1 MHTLRAFL
9 LTRQWRDTSDG
20 LELSLWAASEQ
31 GPLRV
36 VVDREEAVCFV
47 ERAAMPES
55 GALPNVP
62 CRRRTLDLA
71 TLEGAPVDALYF
83 RCQRDLVAA
92 RDLLRA
98 RGVSPCESDLK
109 PADRYLMERFVT
121 AGFAARGEVVRRS
134 GYLEMRNPAIR
145 RDDYRTTL
153 RWASL
158 DIETAG
164 LDGAL
169 YSIALHSPDD
179 ERVLMVSE
187 GPVRCD
193 DAPVESFPSEGA
205 LLSRL
210 FAWFAEHDP
219 DLVLGWNVVGFDL
232 DFIAARC
239 RRLRLEFDIAR
250 GSERSAILRP
260 GSTSGTHVARIPGRV
275 VLDGIDTLRTA
286 FWSFESFA
294 LEHVARQMLGRG
306 KRIEHTGDRVGEI
319 IRLYEQDRAR
329 LAAYN
334 IEDCRLVAAIV
345 EKAGLV
351 EFSMRRAELTGLGM
365 DRQGG
370 SVAAFDNLYL
380 PRLHRAGRVA
390 PDVADARSGEGSPGG
405 YILDSRPGLY
415 DNVLVLDFKS
425 LYPSIIRTFGIDP
438 YALHAPGEDRI
449 EGFQGGTFTRE
460 GAILPGLVQ
469 SIWEERDR
477 AKQRGDAAMSQ
488 ATKILMNSFYG
499 ILGASGCRF
508 HDSRLAS
515 SITRRG
521 HEIIRRTRDVIEEG
535 GETVIYGDTDSL
547 FVLLG
552 AGVDE
557 GAARERGS
565 AIAAMLNE
573 WWRRAVAGEHRLE
586 SFLEI
591 EFETH
596 FLKFLMPTVRGEA
609 TGSALRR
616 HGPLPRRR
624 RFRVQ
629 RERAH
634 GLDAARPLVP
644 ARAVPAGLS
653 RGAVRVIRVRN
664 AGGDARGRARR
675 GAGVPEAASAECR
688 GIHPQRPAPR
698 AGGAQARPEGALG
711 ALRHHD
717 VGTRA
722 GRGRPGAAPPRLRPL
737 PGAPARP
744 PPLPRDELRRDYRP
758 ADGDFDC
765 EYAGTLVGKVRTAG
779 RRPSMNPARAAAST
793 RSQSTVCS
801 SVQPS
806 IS

>member
-9 LTRQWRDTSDG
+9 LTRHWRDTTDG
-20 LELSLWAASEQ
+20 LELSLWAASEH
-31 GPLRV
+31 GPLRIV
-36 VVDREEAVCFV
+36 LDGEEAVCFV
-47 ERAAMPES
+47 EREAAPRNDS
-55 GALPNVP
+55 LASLP
-62 CRRRTLDLA
+62 CRRRALDLT

-83 RCQRDLVAA
+83 RRQRDLVAA
-92 RDLLRA
+92 RDLLRS
-98 RGVSPCESDLK
+98 RGVAPCESDLK

-121 AGFAARGEVVRRS
+121 AGFAARGEAVRRS

-145 RDDYRTTL
+145 RDDYNKAL
-153 RWASL
+153 RWVSL

-179 ERVLMVSE
+179 ERVLMVSDD
-187 GPVRCD
+187 PVHCD
-193 DAPVESFPSEGA
+193 DAAVESLPSEGA

-219 DLVLGWNVVGFDL
+219 DLILGWNVVGFDL
-232 DFIAARC
+232 DFIARRC
-239 RRLRLEFDIAR
+239 RRLRLGFDIAR
-250 GSERSAILRP
+250 GGERSAVLQP
-260 GSTSGTHVARIPGRV
+260 GSASGTYVARIPGRV

-286 FWSFESFA
+286 FWSFESFE
-294 LEHVARQMLGRG
+294 LENVAQQMLGRG
-306 KRIEHTGDRVGEI
+306 KRIDHATDRVGEI

-390 PDVADARSGEGSPGG
+390 PDVVDARSGEGSPGG
-405 YILDSRPGLY
+405 YILDSKPGLY

-449 EGFQGGTFTRE
+449 EGFGGASFARE

-499 ILGASGCRF
+499 ILGATGCRF

-521 HEIIRRTRDVIEEG
+521 HEIIRRTRDMIEQG
-535 GETVIYGDTDSL
+535 GEAVIYGDTDSL
-547 FVLLG
+547 FVLFG

-557 GAARERGS
+557 AAARDRGG
-565 AIAAMLNE
+565 AIAAKLDD
-573 WWRRAVAGEHRLE
+573 WWRRTVEGEHRVE

-596 FLKFLMPTVRGEA
+596 FLKFLMPTVRGDV
-609 TGSALRR
+609 TGSKKRYAGLVRTGDGGYDLVFKGLESVR
-616 HGPLPRRR
+616 TDWTPLARS
-624 RFRVQ
+624 FQ
-629 RERAH
+629 RELYRRVFLGEPFEAYVRDTLEAMLAGEH
-634 GLDAARPLVP
+634 DEGLVYRKRLRQSVEEYTRNVPPHVQAARKLG
-644 ARAVPAGLS
+644 RK
-653 RGAVRVIRVRN
+653 VRWVRYVIT
-664 AGGDARGRARR
+664 ASG
-675 GAGVPEAASAECR
+675 PEPVE
-688 GIHPQRPAPR
+688 
-698 AGGAQARPEGALG
+698 EG
-711 ALRHHD
+711 
-717 VGTRA
+717 
-722 GRGRPGAAPPRLRPL
+722 
-737 PGAPARP
+737 RP
-744 PPLPRDELRRDYRP
+744 PPRPDYDHYRERQLAP
-758 ADGDFDC
+758 AADGLLRFL
-765 EYAGTLVGKVRTAG
+765 ET
-779 RRPSMNPARAAAST
+779 SFAAITDRQMA
-793 RSQSTVCS
+793 
-801 SVQPS
+801 
-806 IS
+806 IF

>member
-1 MHTLRAFL
+1 MRTLHAFL
-9 LTRQWRDTSDG
+9 LTRQWRDTSSG
-20 LELSLWAASEQ
+20 LELSFWAASEQ

-36 VVDREEAVCFV
+36 VLDREEAVCFV
-47 ERAAMPES
+47 ERDAIA
-55 GALPNVP
+55 GDDTLGGLRV
-62 CRRRTLDLA
+62 RRRAVDLA
-71 TLEGAPVDALYF
+71 TLEGSVPVDALYF
-83 RCQRDLVAA
+83 RRQRDLVQA
-92 RDLLRA
+92 RDLLRG
-98 RGVSPCESDLK
+98 RGVVPREADLK
-109 PADRYLMERFVT
+109 PIDRFLMERFVT
-121 AGFAARGEVVRRS
+121 AGFAARGEVVRKP
-134 GYLEMRNPAIR
+134 GFLEMRNPAVR
-145 RDDYRTTL
+145 RGDYRQAL
-153 RWASL
+153 RWVSL

-169 YSIALHSPDD
+169 YSVALHSPDD
-179 ERVLMVSE
+179 ERVLMVSD
-187 GPVRCD
+187 GAVHCD
-193 DAPVESFPSEGA
+193 DVAVESFPSETA
-205 LLSRL
+205 LLARL

-232 DFIAARC
+232 DFIARRC
-239 RRLRLEFDIAR
+239 RRLRTGFDIAR
-250 GSERSAILRP
+250 GGERAAILQP
-260 GSTSGTHVARIPGRV
+260 GSASGTHVARIPGRV

-286 FWSFESFA
+286 FWSFESFE
-294 LEHVARQMLGRG
+294 LEHVAQEMLGRG
-306 KRIEHTGDRVGEI
+306 KRIEHTGDRVAEI
-319 IRLYEQDRAR
+319 IRLYEHDRAR

-345 EKAGLV
+345 ETAGLV

-390 PDVADARSGEGSPGG
+390 PNVVDVRSGEGSPGG
-405 YILDSRPGLY
+405 YILDSNPGLY

-449 EGFQGGTFTRE
+449 DGFQGGTFARG

-499 ILGASGCRF
+499 ILGATGCRF

-557 GAARERGS
+557 AAARERGG

-573 WWRRAVAGEHRLE
+573 WWRSAVEREHRLE

-596 FLKFLMPTVRGEA
+596 FLKFLMPTVRGDAAGSKKRYAGMVRTRDGGHDFVFKGLESVRTDWTPLARSFQRELYRRVFLGEPFETYVRGTLEEMLAGDHDEA
-609 TGSALRR
+609 LVYRKRLRQSVEEYTR
-616 HGPLPRRR
+616 NVPPHVQAARKLGRKVRWVRYVITASGPEPIEAGQALPRPDYDHY
-624 RFRVQ
+624 
-629 RERAH
+629 RERQ
-634 GLDAARPLVP
+634 L
-644 ARAVPAGLS
+644 
-653 RGAVRVIRVRN
+653 
-664 AGGDARGRARR
+664 
-675 GAGVPEAASAECR
+675 
-688 GIHPQRPAPR
+688 
-698 AGGAQARPEGALG
+698 
-711 ALRHHD
+711 
-717 VGTRA
+717 
-722 GRGRPGAAPPRLRPL
+722 
-737 PGAPARP
+737 APA
-744 PPLPRDELRRDYRP
+744 
-758 ADGDFDC
+758 ADGLLHFLDTSFD
-765 EYAGTLVGKVRTAG
+765 AITDRQMA
-779 RRPSMNPARAAAST
+779 
-793 RSQSTVCS
+793 
-801 SVQPS
+801 
-806 IS
+806 IF

>member
-9 LTRQWRDTSDG
+9 LTRHWRDASEG
-20 LELSLWAASEQ
+20 LELTLWAASEH
-31 GPLRV
+31 GSVRV
-36 VVDREEAVCFV
+36 VLDGEEAVCFV
-47 ERAAMPES
+47 ERTAMP
-55 GALPNVP
+55 ANDVPADMP
-62 CRRRTLDLA
+62 CRRRPLDLT
-71 TLEGAPVDALYF
+71 TLEGVPVDALYF
-83 RCQRDLVAA
+83 RRQRDLVAT

-98 RGVSPCESDLK
+98 RGVTPCESDLK
-109 PADRYLMERFVT
+109 PTDRYLMERFVT
-121 AGFAARGEVVRRS
+121 AGFAAHGEVTRRP

-145 RDDYRTTL
+145 RDDYRRTL
-153 RWASL
+153 RWVSL

-169 YSIALHSPDD
+169 YSIALHSVDD

-187 GPVRCD
+187 EPVRCD
-193 DAPVESFPSEGA
+193 DVPVESFPNESI

-232 DFIAARC
+232 DFIAQRC
-239 RRLRLEFDIAR
+239 RRLGVGFDIAR
-250 GSERSAILRP
+250 GGERSAILQP
-260 GSTSGTHVARIPGRV
+260 GSASGTYVARIPGRV

-286 FWSFESFA
+286 FWSFESYE
-294 LEHVARQMLGRG
+294 LEHVAREMLGRG

-319 IRLYEQDRAR
+319 IRLHEQDRAR

-345 EKAGLV
+345 EKAGLI

-390 PDVADARSGEGSPGG
+390 PDVVDARSGEGSPGG
-405 YILDSRPGLY
+405 YILDSKPGLY

-438 YALHAPGEDRI
+438 CALHAPGEDRI
-449 EGFQGGTFTRE
+449 EGFQGGTFARE
-460 GAILPGLVQ
+460 GAILPGLVR

-477 AKQRGDAAMSQ
+477 AKRRGDAAMSQ

-499 ILGASGCRF
+499 ILGATGCRF

-521 HEIIRRTRDVIEEG
+521 HEIIRRTRDVIEQG

-547 FVLLG
+547 FVLLDT
-552 AGVDE
+552 GVDE
-557 GAARERGS
+557 AEARERGS
-565 AIAAMLNE
+565 AIAAHLNG
-573 WWRRAVAGEHRLE
+573 WWRRTVEREHRLE

-609 TGSALRR
+609 TGSKKRYAGMVRSTDGGHDLVFKGLESVRTDWT
-616 HGPLPRRR
+616 PLARS
-624 RFRVQ
+624 FQ
-629 RERAH
+629 RELYRRVFLGEPFEAYVRDTLEAMLAGEH
-634 GLDAARPLVP
+634 DEALVYRKRLRQSVEKYTRNVPPHVQAARKLG
-644 ARAVPAGLS
+644 R
-653 RGAVRVIRVRN
+653 RVRWVRYVITTTGPEPVEE
-664 AGGDARGRARR
+664 GG
-675 GAGVPEAASAECR
+675 S
-688 GIHPQRPAPR
+688 
-698 AGGAQARPEGALG
+698 
-711 ALRHHD
+711 
-717 VGTRA
+717 
-722 GRGRPGAAPPRLRPL
+722 PPRPDYDHYRDRQL
-737 PGAPARP
+737 APA
-744 PPLPRDELRRDYRP
+744 
-758 ADGDFDC
+758 ADGLLHFLDTSFD
-765 EYAGTLVGKVRTAG
+765 ALTNRQIA
-779 RRPSMNPARAAAST
+779 
-793 RSQSTVCS
+793 
-801 SVQPS
+801 
-806 IS
+806 IF

>member
-9 LTRQWRDTSDG
+9 LTRHWRDASNG

-36 VVDREEAVCFV
+36 VLDREEAVCFV
-47 ERAAMPES
+47 ERAAQP
-55 GALPNVP
+55 GNDALAHLP
-62 CRRRTLDLA
+62 CRRRALDLV
-71 TLEGAPVDALYF
+71 TLTGAPVDALYF
-83 RCQRDLVAA
+83 RRQRDLLGA
-92 RDLLRA
+92 RELLRS
-98 RGVSPCESDLK
+98 RGVAPCESDLK
-109 PADRYLMERFVT
+109 PTDRYLMERFVT
-121 AGFAARGEVVRRS
+121 AGFAARGDVVRR
-134 GYLEMRNPAIR
+134 GGHLEMRNPAIR
-145 RDDYRTTL
+145 RDDYRKAL
-153 RWASL
+153 RWVSL

-169 YSIALHSPDD
+169 FSVALHAPDE

-187 GPVRCD
+187 SPVRCGD
-193 DAPVESFPSEGA
+193 VPVETLPSENA

-232 DFIAARC
+232 DFIAKRC
-239 RRLRLEFDIAR
+239 RKLGVGFDIAR
-250 GSERSAILRP
+250 GGERSAILQP
-260 GSTSGTHVARIPGRV
+260 GSASGTYVARIPGRV

-286 FWSFESFA
+286 FWSFESFE
-294 LEHVARQMLGRG
+294 LEHVAQEMLGRG
-306 KRIEHTGDRVGEI
+306 KRIAHTGDRVGEI

-345 EKAGLV
+345 EKAGLI
-351 EFSMRRAELTGLGM
+351 EFAMRRAELTGLGM

-390 PDVADARSGEGSPGG
+390 PDVVDARSGEGSPGG
-405 YILDSRPGLY
+405 YILDSKPGLY

-438 YALHAPGEDRI
+438 HALHAPGEDRI
-449 EGFQGGTFTRE
+449 EGFQGASFARE
-460 GAILPGLVQ
+460 GAILPELVR
-469 SIWEERDR
+469 SVWKERDR

-521 HEIIRRTRDVIEEG
+521 HEIIRRTRDVIEQG

-557 GAARERGS
+557 AAARERGS
-565 AIAAMLNE
+565 VIAGNLND
-573 WWRRAVAGEHRLE
+573 WWRRTVAREHRLD

-591 EFETH
+591 EFETL
-596 FLKFLMPTVRGEA
+596 FLKFLMPTVRGDV
-609 TGSALRR
+609 TGSKKRYAGMVRTGDGVHDLVFKGLESVRTDWT
-616 HGPLPRRR
+616 PLARS
-624 RFRVQ
+624 FQ
-629 RERAH
+629 RELYRRVFLGEPIEAYVRGTLEAMLAGEH
-634 GLDAARPLVP
+634 DAALVYRKRLRQNVEEYTRNVP
-644 ARAVPAGLS
+644 PHVQAARKLGKK
-653 RGAVRVIRVRN
+653 VRWVRYVIT
-664 AGGDARGRARR
+664 ASG
-675 GAGVPEAASAECR
+675 PEPVE
-688 GIHPQRPAPR
+688 
-698 AGGAQARPEGALG
+698 EGE
-711 ALRHHD
+711 
-717 VGTRA
+717 
-722 GRGRPGAAPPRLRPL
+722 APPRPDYDHYRERQL
-737 PGAPARP
+737 APA
-744 PPLPRDELRRDYRP
+744 
-758 ADGDFDC
+758 ADGLLHFLDTSFD
-765 EYAGTLVGKVRTAG
+765 AITDRQMA
-779 RRPSMNPARAAAST
+779 
-793 RSQSTVCS
+793 
-801 SVQPS
+801 
-806 IS
+806 IF

>member
-9 LTRQWRDTSDG
+9 LTRHWRDAPDG
-20 LELSLWAASEQ
+20 LELSLWAASEH
-31 GPLRV
+31 GPLRIV
-36 VVDREEAVCFV
+36 LGHEEAVCFV
-47 ERAAMPES
+47 ERDAMS
-55 GALPNVP
+55 GNDAPADMP
-62 CRRRTLDLA
+62 CRRRTLELA

-83 RCQRDLVAA
+83 RRQRDLVAA
-92 RDLLRA
+92 RDLLRS
-98 RGVSPCESDLK
+98 RGIATCESDLK
-109 PADRYLMERFVT
+109 PTDRFLMERFVT

-134 GYLEMRNPAIR
+134 GYLEMRSPAIR
-145 RDDYRTTL
+145 RDDYRRAL
-153 RWASL
+153 RWVSL

-164 LDGAL
+164 LDGTL
-169 YSIALHSPDD
+169 YSIALHSPED

-187 GPVRCD
+187 VPVHCGD
-193 DAPVESFPSEGA
+193 TTVESLPSDAA

-232 DFIAARC
+232 DFIARRC
-239 RRLRLEFDIAR
+239 RRLGVGFDIAR
-250 GSERSAILRP
+250 GGERSAILQP

-294 LEHVARQMLGRG
+294 LEHVAREMLGRG

-319 IRLYEQDRAR
+319 TRLYDQDRAR

-390 PDVADARSGEGSPGG
+390 PDIVDARSGEGSPGG

-438 YALHAPGEDRI
+438 YALHAPGDDRI
-449 EGFQGGTFTRE
+449 EGFQDASFARE
-460 GAILPGLVQ
+460 GAILPKLVR

-499 ILGASGCRF
+499 ILGAYGCRF

-535 GETVIYGDTDSL
+535 GDTVIYGDTDSL

-557 GAARERGS
+557 AAARDRGT
-565 AIAAMLNE
+565 AIAAVLND
-573 WWRRAVAGEHRLE
+573 WWRGAIEREHRLE

-596 FLKFLMPTVRGEA
+596 FLKFLMPTVRGDA
-609 TGSALRR
+609 TGSKKRYAGLVRTRGNHALVFKGLESVRTDWT
-616 HGPLPRRR
+616 PLART
-624 RFRVQ
+624 FQ
-629 RERAH
+629 RELYRRVFLGEPFEPFVRDTLEAMLAGEH
-634 GLDAARPLVP
+634 DEALVYRKRLRQSVEQYTRNVPPHVQAARKLG
-644 ARAVPAGLS
+644 RN
-653 RGAVRVIRVRN
+653 VRWVRYVIT
-664 AGGDARGRARR
+664 ASG
-675 GAGVPEAASAECR
+675 PE
-688 GIHPQRPAPR
+688 PV
-698 AGGAQARPEGALG
+698 
-711 ALRHHD
+711 D
-717 VGTRA
+717 DD
-722 GRGRPGAAPPRLRPL
+722 
-737 PGAPARP
+737 RP
-744 PPLPRDELRRDYRP
+744 PPRPDYDHYRDRQLAP
-758 ADGDFDC
+758 AADGLLHFLDTSFD
-765 EYAGTLVGKVRTAG
+765 AITDRQMA
-779 RRPSMNPARAAAST
+779 
-793 RSQSTVCS
+793 
-801 SVQPS
+801 
-806 IS
+806 IF

>member
-1 MHTLRAFL
+1 MHTLHAFL
-9 LTRQWRDTSDG
+9 LTRHWRDASGG
-20 LELSLWAASEQ
+20 LELTLWAASGQ
-31 GPLRV
+31 GPLRIV
-36 VVDREEAVCFV
+36 LDREEAVCFV
-47 ERAAMPES
+47 ERAAMPQNDS
-55 GALPNVP
+55 GAGVP
-62 CRRRTLDLA
+62 CRRRALDLR

-83 RCQRDLVAA
+83 RRQRDLVAA

-98 RGVSPCESDLK
+98 RGVTPRESDLK

-134 GYLEMRNPAIR
+134 AYLEMRNPAVR
-145 RDDYRTTL
+145 RDDYRREL
-153 RWASL
+153 RWVSL

-169 YSIALHSPDD
+169 YSVALHSPDD

-187 GPVRCD
+187 HRVHCD
-193 DAPVESFPSEGA
+193 DAAVESFPSESA

-210 FAWFAEHDP
+210 FAWFAENDP

-232 DFIAARC
+232 DFIVRRC
-239 RRLRLEFDIAR
+239 RRLGVGFDIAR
-250 GSERSAILRP
+250 GGERSAILQP
-260 GSTSGTHVARIPGRV
+260 GSASGTYVARIPGRV

-286 FWSFESFA
+286 FWSFESFE
-294 LEHVARQMLGRG
+294 LENVAQEMLGRG

-334 IEDCRLVAAIV
+334 IEDCRLVAAIM

-390 PDVADARSGEGSPGG
+390 PDVVDARSGEGSPGG
-405 YILDSRPGLY
+405 YILDSKPGLY

-449 EGFQGGTFTRE
+449 EGFQGGTFARE
-460 GAILPGLVQ
+460 GAILPELVQ
-469 SIWEERDR
+469 SVWEERDR
-477 AKQRGDAAMSQ
+477 AKLRGDAAMSQ

-499 ILGASGCRF
+499 ILGATGCRF

-521 HEIIRRTRDVIEEG
+521 HEIIRRTRDVIEQG

-552 AGVDE
+552 PGVGE
-557 GAARERGS
+557 RAARERGG
-565 AIAAMLNE
+565 AIAAVLNE
-573 WWRRAVAGEHRLE
+573 WWRRTVADEHRLE
-586 SFLEI
+586 SYLEI

-609 TGSALRR
+609 TGSKKRYAGMVRSAGGGHDFVFKGLESVRTDWT
-616 HGPLPRRR
+616 PLARS
-624 RFRVQ
+624 FQ
-629 RERAH
+629 RELYRRVFLGEPFEPYVQAILEEMLAGEH
-634 GLDAARPLVP
+634 DAALVYRKRLRQSVEDYTRNVP
-644 ARAVPAGLS
+644 PHVQAARKLG
-653 RGAVRVIRVRN
+653 RKVRWVRYVITTSGPEPVE
-664 AGGDARGRARR
+664 DGR
-675 GAGVPEAASAECR
+675 
-688 GIHPQRPAPR
+688 
-698 AGGAQARPEGALG
+698 
-711 ALRHHD
+711 
-717 VGTRA
+717 
-722 GRGRPGAAPPRLRPL
+722 APPRPDYDHYRERQL
-737 PGAPARP
+737 APA
-744 PPLPRDELRRDYRP
+744 
-758 ADGDFDC
+758 ADGLLRFLDTSFD
-765 EYAGTLVGKVRTAG
+765 AITDRQMA
-779 RRPSMNPARAAAST
+779 
-793 RSQSTVCS
+793 
-801 SVQPS
+801 
-806 IS
+806 IF

>member
-9 LTRQWRDTSDG
+9 LTRHWRDAPGG
-20 LELSLWAASEQ
+20 LELTLWAASEH

-36 VVDREEAVCFV
+36 VLDREEAVCFV
-47 ERAAMPES
+47 ERSAVPEN
-55 GALPNVP
+55 GALADVP
-62 CRRRTLDLA
+62 FRRRALDLA

-83 RCQRDLVAA
+83 RRQRDLVAA

-98 RGVSPCESDLK
+98 RGVAPCESDLK
-109 PADRYLMERFVT
+109 PADRYLMEHFVT
-121 AGFAARGEVVRRS
+121 GGFAARGEVARRS
-134 GYLEMRNPAIR
+134 GHLEMRNPAIR
-145 RDDYRTTL
+145 SDDYRQTL
-153 RWASL
+153 RWVSL

-187 GPVRCD
+187 APVSCD
-193 DAPVESFPSEGA
+193 DAAVEPFPSEGA

-232 DFIAARC
+232 DFIARRC
-239 RRLRLEFDIAR
+239 RRLGVGFDIAR
-250 GSERSAILRP
+250 GGERSAILQP
-260 GSTSGTHVARIPGRV
+260 GSTSGTCVARIPGRV

-286 FWSFESFA
+286 FWSFESFE
-294 LEHVARQMLGRG
+294 LEHVAREMLGRG
-306 KRIEHTGDRVGEI
+306 KRIEPTGDRVGEI
-319 IRLYEQDRAR
+319 TRLYEQDRAR

-334 IEDCRLVAAIV
+334 LEDCRLVAGIV

-390 PDVADARSGEGSPGG
+390 PDVVDARSGEGSPGG

-438 YALHAPGEDRI
+438 YALHAPGENRI
-449 EGFQGGTFTRE
+449 EGFQGASFARE
-460 GAILPGLVQ
+460 GAILPGLVR
-469 SIWEERDR
+469 SLWEERDR
-477 AKQRGDAAMSQ
+477 AKRRGDAAMSQ

-521 HEIIRRTRDVIEEG
+521 HEIIRRSRDVIEQG

-552 AGVDE
+552 TGVDE
-557 GAARERGS
+557 AEARGRGN
-565 AIAAMLNE
+565 AIAAGLND
-573 WWRRAVAGEHRLE
+573 WWRRTIEREHGVE
-586 SFLEI
+586 SFLDI

-596 FLKFLMPTVRGEA
+596 FLRFLMPTVRGEA
-609 TGSALRR
+609 TGSKKRYAGMTRTGEGGCRLVFKGLESVRTDWT
-616 HGPLPRRR
+616 PLARS
-624 RFRVQ
+624 FQ
-629 RERAH
+629 RELYRRVFLGEPFEGYVRDTLEEMLAGEH
-634 GLDAARPLVP
+634 DAALVY
-644 ARAVPAGLS
+644 RK
-653 RGAVRVIRVRN
+653 
-664 AGGDARGRARR
+664 
-675 GAGVPEAASAECR
+675 
-688 GIHPQRPAPR
+688 
-698 AGGAQARPEGALG
+698 
-711 ALRHHD
+711 
-717 VGTRA
+717 
-722 GRGRPGAAPPRLRPL
+722 RLRQSVDEYTRNVPPHVQAARKL
-737 PGAPARP
+737 GRKVRWVRYVITPSGPEPVEDGRP
-744 PPLPRDELRRDYRP
+744 PPRPDYDHYRERQLAP
-758 ADGDFDC
+758 AADGLLRFLDTSFD
-765 EYAGTLVGKVRTAG
+765 AITDRQMA
-779 RRPSMNPARAAAST
+779 
-793 RSQSTVCS
+793 
-801 SVQPS
+801 
-806 IS
+806 IF

>member
-9 LTRQWRDTSDG
+9 LTRHWRDTTDG
-20 LELSLWAASEQ
+20 LELSLWAASEH
-31 GPLRV
+31 GPLRIV
-36 VVDREEAVCFV
+36 LDGEEAVCFV
-47 ERAAMPES
+47 EREAAPGNDS
-55 GALPNVP
+55 LASLP
-62 CRRRTLDLA
+62 CRRRALDLT

-83 RCQRDLVAA
+83 RRQRDLVAA
-92 RDLLRA
+92 RDLLRS
-98 RGVSPCESDLK
+98 RGVAPCESDLK

-121 AGFAARGEVVRRS
+121 AGFAARGEAVRRS

-145 RDDYRTTL
+145 RDDYNKAL
-153 RWASL
+153 RWVSL

-179 ERVLMVSE
+179 ERVLMVSDD
-187 GPVRCD
+187 PVHCD
-193 DAPVESFPSEGA
+193 DAAVESLPSEGA

-219 DLVLGWNVVGFDL
+219 DLILGWNVVGFDL
-232 DFIAARC
+232 DFIARRC
-239 RRLRLEFDIAR
+239 RRLRLGFDIAR
-250 GSERSAILRP
+250 GGERSAVLQP
-260 GSTSGTHVARIPGRV
+260 GSASGTYVARIPGRV

-286 FWSFESFA
+286 FWSFESFE
-294 LEHVARQMLGRG
+294 LENVAQQMLGRG
-306 KRIEHTGDRVGEI
+306 KRIDHATDRVGEI
-319 IRLYEQDRAR
+319 IRLYEQDRTR

-390 PDVADARSGEGSPGG
+390 PDVVDARSGEGSPGG
-405 YILDSRPGLY
+405 YILDSKPGLY

-449 EGFQGGTFTRE
+449 EGFGGASFARE

-499 ILGASGCRF
+499 ILGATGCRF

-521 HEIIRRTRDVIEEG
+521 HEIIRRTRDMIEQG
-535 GETVIYGDTDSL
+535 GEAVIYGDTDSL
-547 FVLLG
+547 FVLFG

-557 GAARERGS
+557 AAARDRGG
-565 AIAAMLNE
+565 AIAAKLDD
-573 WWRRAVAGEHRLE
+573 WWRRTVEGEHRVE

-596 FLKFLMPTVRGEA
+596 FLKFLMPTVRGDV
-609 TGSALRR
+609 TGSKKRYAGLVRTGDGGYDLVFKGLESVR
-616 HGPLPRRR
+616 TDWTPLARS
-624 RFRVQ
+624 FQ
-629 RERAH
+629 RELYRRVFLGEPFEAYVRDTLEAMLAGEH
-634 GLDAARPLVP
+634 DEGLVYRKRLRQSVEEYTRNVPPHVQAARKLG
-644 ARAVPAGLS
+644 RK
-653 RGAVRVIRVRN
+653 VRWVRYVIT
-664 AGGDARGRARR
+664 ASG
-675 GAGVPEAASAECR
+675 PEPVE
-688 GIHPQRPAPR
+688 
-698 AGGAQARPEGALG
+698 EG
-711 ALRHHD
+711 
-717 VGTRA
+717 
-722 GRGRPGAAPPRLRPL
+722 
-737 PGAPARP
+737 RP
-744 PPLPRDELRRDYRP
+744 PPRPDYDHYRERQLAP
-758 ADGDFDC
+758 AADGLLRFL
-765 EYAGTLVGKVRTAG
+765 ET
-779 RRPSMNPARAAAST
+779 SFAAITDRQMA
-793 RSQSTVCS
+793 
-801 SVQPS
+801 
-806 IS
+806 IF

>member
-9 LTRQWRDTSDG
+9 LTRHWRDTTDG
-20 LELSLWAASEQ
+20 LELSLWAASEH
-31 GPLRV
+31 GPLRIV
-36 VVDREEAVCFV
+36 LDGEEAVCFV
-47 ERAAMPES
+47 EREAAPGNDS
-55 GALPNVP
+55 LASLP
-62 CRRRTLDLA
+62 CRRRALDLT

-83 RCQRDLVAA
+83 RRQRDLVAA
-92 RDLLRA
+92 RDLLRS
-98 RGVSPCESDLK
+98 RGGAPCESDLK

-121 AGFAARGEVVRRS
+121 AGFAARGEAVRRS

-145 RDDYRTTL
+145 RDDYNKAL
-153 RWASL
+153 RWVSL

-179 ERVLMVSE
+179 ERVLMVSDD
-187 GPVRCD
+187 PVHCD
-193 DAPVESFPSEGA
+193 DAAVESLPSEGA

-219 DLVLGWNVVGFDL
+219 DLILGWNVVGFDL
-232 DFIAARC
+232 DFIAKRC
-239 RRLRLEFDIAR
+239 RRLRLGFDIAR
-250 GSERSAILRP
+250 GGERSAVLQP
-260 GSTSGTHVARIPGRV
+260 GSASGTYVARIPGRV

-286 FWSFESFA
+286 FWSFESFE
-294 LEHVARQMLGRG
+294 LENVAQQMLGRG
-306 KRIEHTGDRVGEI
+306 KRIDHATDRVGEI
-319 IRLYEQDRAR
+319 IRLYEQDRTR

-390 PDVADARSGEGSPGG
+390 PDVVDARSGEGSPGG
-405 YILDSRPGLY
+405 YILDSKPGLY

-449 EGFQGGTFTRE
+449 EGFGGASFARE

-499 ILGASGCRF
+499 ILGATGCRF

-521 HEIIRRTRDVIEEG
+521 HEIIRRTRDMIEQG

-547 FVLLG
+547 FVLFG

-557 GAARERGS
+557 AAARDRGG
-565 AIAAMLNE
+565 AIAAKLDD
-573 WWRRAVAGEHRLE
+573 WWRRTVEGEHRVE

-596 FLKFLMPTVRGEA
+596 FLKFLMPTVRGDV
-609 TGSALRR
+609 TGSKKRYAGLVRTGDGGHDLVFKGLESVR
-616 HGPLPRRR
+616 TDWTPLARS
-624 RFRVQ
+624 FQ
-629 RERAH
+629 RELYRRVFLGEPFEAYVRDTLEAMLAGEH
-634 GLDAARPLVP
+634 DEGLVYRKRLRQSVEEYTRNVPPHVQAARKLG
-644 ARAVPAGLS
+644 RK
-653 RGAVRVIRVRN
+653 VRWVRYVIT
-664 AGGDARGRARR
+664 ASG
-675 GAGVPEAASAECR
+675 PEPVE
-688 GIHPQRPAPR
+688 
-698 AGGAQARPEGALG
+698 EG
-711 ALRHHD
+711 
-717 VGTRA
+717 
-722 GRGRPGAAPPRLRPL
+722 
-737 PGAPARP
+737 RP
-744 PPLPRDELRRDYRP
+744 PPRPDYDHYRERQLAP
-758 ADGDFDC
+758 AADGLLRFLETSFD
-765 EYAGTLVGKVRTAG
+765 AITDRQMA
-779 RRPSMNPARAAAST
+779 
-793 RSQSTVCS
+793 
-801 SVQPS
+801 
-806 IS
+806 IF

>member
-83 RCQRDLVAA
+83 RRQRDLVAA

-609 TGSALRR
+609 TGSKKRYAGMVRSRDGGHDFVFKGLESVRTDWT
-616 HGPLPRRR
+616 PLARS
-624 RFRVQ
+624 FQ
-629 RERAH
+629 RELYRRVFLGEPFESYVCETLEAMLAGEH
-634 GLDAARPLVP
+634 DEALVYRKRLRQSVEAYTRNVPPHVQAARKLG
-644 ARAVPAGLS
+644 RK
-653 RGAVRVIRVRN
+653 VRWVRYVITTS
-664 AGGDARGRARR
+664 G
-675 GAGVPEAASAECR
+675 PEPVED
-688 GIHPQRPAPR
+688 GQ
-698 AGGAQARPEGALG
+698 
-711 ALRHHD
+711 
-717 VGTRA
+717 
-722 GRGRPGAAPPRLRPL
+722 APPRPDYDHYRERQL
-737 PGAPARP
+737 APA
-744 PPLPRDELRRDYRP
+744 
-758 ADGDFDC
+758 ADGLLHFLETSFGAITDRQMAIF
-765 EYAGTLVGKVRTAG
+765 
-779 RRPSMNPARAAAST
+779 
-793 RSQSTVCS
+793 
-801 SVQPS
+801 
-806 IS
+806 

>member
-9 LTRQWRDTSDG
+9 LTRHWRDTSDG
-20 LELSLWAASEQ
+20 LELTLWAASEH
-31 GPLRV
+31 GPVRV
-36 VVDREEAVCFV
+36 VLEREEAVCFV
-47 ERAAMPES
+47 ERT
-55 GALPNVP
+55 ALPANDVLADMP
-62 CRRRTLDLA
+62 CRRRALDLT
-71 TLEGAPVDALYF
+71 TLEGVPVDALYF
-83 RCQRDLVAA
+83 RRQRDLAAA

-98 RGVSPCESDLK
+98 RGVTPCESDLK
-109 PADRYLMERFVT
+109 PTDRYLMERFVT
-121 AGFAARGEVVRRS
+121 AGFAARGEVTRRP

-145 RDDYRTTL
+145 RDDYRRAL
-153 RWASL
+153 RWVSL

-169 YSIALHSPDD
+169 YSIALHSTDD

-193 DAPVESFPSEGA
+193 DAAVESFPSESA

-232 DFIAARC
+232 DFIARRC
-239 RRLRLEFDIAR
+239 RRLGVGFDLAR
-250 GSERSAILRP
+250 GGERSAILQP
-260 GSTSGTHVARIPGRV
+260 GSVSGTYVARIPGRV
-275 VLDGIDTLRTA
+275 ALDGIDTLRTA
-286 FWSFESFA
+286 FWSFESFE

-306 KRIEHTGDRVGEI
+306 KRIEHAGDRVGEI

-345 EKAGLV
+345 EKAGLI

-365 DRQGG
+365 ERQGG

-405 YILDSRPGLY
+405 YILDSKPGLY

-449 EGFQGGTFTRE
+449 EGFQGGTFARE
-460 GAILPGLVQ
+460 GAILPGLVR
-469 SIWEERDR
+469 SVWEERDR

-499 ILGASGCRF
+499 ILGATGCRF
-508 HDSRLAS
+508 HDSRLAG

-521 HEIIRRTRDVIEEG
+521 HEIIRRTRDAIEEG

-552 AGVDE
+552 AGVGE
-557 GAARERGS
+557 AAARERGS
-565 AIAAMLNE
+565 AIAAKLND
-573 WWRRAVAGEHRLE
+573 WWRRTVAREHRLE

-596 FLKFLMPTVRGEA
+596 FLKFLMPTVRGDV
-609 TGSALRR
+609 TGSKKRYAGMVRSGDGS
-616 HGPLPRRR
+616 HGLVFKGLESVRTDWTPLARA
-624 RFRVQ
+624 FQ
-629 RERAH
+629 RELYRRVFLGEPFEAWVRDTLEAMLAGEH
-634 GLDAARPLVP
+634 DEALVYRKRLRQSVEQYTRNVPPHVQAARKLG
-644 ARAVPAGLS
+644 RK
-653 RGAVRVIRVRN
+653 VRWVRYVITTS
-664 AGGDARGRARR
+664 G
-675 GAGVPEAASAECR
+675 PEPVE
-688 GIHPQRPAPR
+688 
-698 AGGAQARPEGALG
+698 
-711 ALRHHD
+711 D
-717 VGTRA
+717 
-722 GRGRPGAAPPRLRPL
+722 GRPVPRPDYDHYRDRQL
-737 PGAPARP
+737 APA
-744 PPLPRDELRRDYRP
+744 
-758 ADGDFDC
+758 ADGLLHFLDTSFD
-765 EYAGTLVGKVRTAG
+765 AITDRQMA
-779 RRPSMNPARAAAST
+779 
-793 RSQSTVCS
+793 
-801 SVQPS
+801 
-806 IS
+806 IF